1 MCQSLL
7 FTGGRVR
14 LSPCDLNK
22 CPLAGS
28 SDTGPSDSLGPKGLQ
43 PTRLLCPW
51 NSPGKNTEV
60 GSHSLLQGI
69 FTTQR
74 SNLGLLHCRQIL
86 YCLSHQGN
94 PSSKPNY
101 GLLRF
106 WASHE
111 LSWHL
116 GHSDHSTEIYSE
128 EARKGTNRKHSFFS
142 PLEAVQPENKIN
154 FW

>member
-1 MCQSLL
+1 MQDIKTEKLETL
-7 FTGGRVR
+7 KRLVLKIIIKGYFTLYVANH
-14 LSPCDLNK
+14 SV
-22 CPLAGS
+22 S
-28 SDTGPSDSLGPKGLQ
+28 HSVVSDSLQPQGLQ
-43 PTRLLCPW
+43 PNRLLCPW

-74 SNLGLLHCRQIL
+74 SNLSLLHCRQIL

-111 LSWHL
+111 LPWHL

-128 EARKGTNRKHSFFS
+128 EAGKGTNRKHSFS
-142 PLEAVQPENKIN
+142 PP
-154 FW
+154 